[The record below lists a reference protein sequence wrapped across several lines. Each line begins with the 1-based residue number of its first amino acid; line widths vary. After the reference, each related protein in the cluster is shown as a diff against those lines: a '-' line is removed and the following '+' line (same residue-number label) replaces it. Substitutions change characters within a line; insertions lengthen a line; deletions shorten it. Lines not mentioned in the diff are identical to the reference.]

1 MVPGIILGVT
11 IEAQIIAFLRAG
23 EGATSK
29 MKVYKSAWLI

>member
-11 IEAQIIAFLRAG
+11 IEAQIIAFPGAG
-23 EGATSK
+23 GGAPSK